1 VTSEA
6 GRVAVLPLS
15 AIRPDPKQPR
25 QVFDEHAL
33 KELAHSILT
42 DGLQQYPVVRP
53 ADDGQYVLVAGERR
67 WRAAKLAGLTEI
79 PCVVRDVDE
88 ARAFELAIIENVLRE
103 NLSPLE
109 EAEAYGR
116 LMRERG
122 LALEPLAQLV
132 RKTVAYVEY
141 RIRLL
146 NLRGEY
152 ADALRRGILSL
163 PQACDLA
170 RVPRERQPEVFRL
183 YARGVDANAVARLI
197 TALLE
202 QQAQTELPVDAGEAR
217 QASDRFRKVLDEIA
231 TRLRLCYSRK
241 ELELLGWVLDGSVDR
256 NLEMLRLII
265 KQLRQLEEHLRK
277 ARARRA
283 VRQPT
288 STRNDRRG
296 GP

>member
-1 VTSEA
+1 MTSEP
-6 GRVAVLPLS
+6 GRVAVLPVS

-25 QVFDEHAL
+25 QVFDEQAL
-33 KELAHSILT
+33 RELAQSILH
-42 DGLQQYPVVRP
+42 DGLQQYPIVRP
-53 ADDGQYVLVAGERR
+53 VSDGHYVLIAGERR
-67 WRAAKLAGLTEI
+67 WRACQLAGLTEI

-141 RIRLL
+141 RVRLL
-146 NLRGEY
+146 NLREEFR
-152 ADALRRGILSL
+152 DALRRGILSL
-163 PQACDLA
+163 PQASDLA
-170 RVPRERQPEVFRL
+170 RVPREQQPVVFRMYL
-183 YARGVDANAVARLI
+183 AGRDANDVARVI
-197 TALLE
+197 TAMLE
-202 QQAQTELPVDAGEAR
+202 QHVQTELPVDAGEAR

-231 TRLRLCYSRK
+231 AKLGCCYSRK
-241 ELELLGWVLDGSVDR
+241 ELELLSWVLDGSVNR
-256 NLEMLRLII
+256 NLELLGLII
-265 KQLRQLEEHLRK
+265 RQLRQLEEHLRK
-277 ARARRA
+277 AKARRA

-288 STRNDRRG
+288 RE
-296 GP
+296 